1 MRSDDPSLGEE
12 DAEAARSP
20 ERLPA
25 KFPTPPPRQAAS
37 RGEEERTRTSA
48 GGGGGGGAAAAPLTS
63 AADIIRAVAAS
74 LEQQLRLMRQLADL
88 EFDAGLVGLMRRR
101 VKALE
106 HELRMTR
113 EMYRESAPLATS
125 AEEMVATEAA
135 EAAAAAATALVNPY
149 AGPSGILSVGGDDA
163 NDAAAAHAR
172 DRNKASLLFA
182 AQRQL
187 ELRGRELDALAHSP
201 MDEGIDEALRAQ
213 LLRRRDSVVT
223 ESEHLARLLAH
234 LAQRMEQVGRHR
246 EI

>member
-12 DAEAARSP
+12 DAEAGRTP

-48 GGGGGGGAAAAPLTS
+48 SGGASGGGGGGGSGDGGGAAAAPLTS

-113 EMYRESAPLATS
+113 EMYRE
-125 AEEMVATEAA
+125 
-135 EAAAAAATALVNPY
+135 PY
-149 AGPSGILSVGGDDA
+149 P
-163 NDAAAAHAR
+163 
-172 DRNKASLLFA
+172 
-182 AQRQL
+182 
-187 ELRGRELDALAHSP
+187 
-201 MDEGIDEALRAQ
+201 
-213 LLRRRDSVVT
+213 
-223 ESEHLARLLAH
+223 
-234 LAQRMEQVGRHR
+234 
-246 EI
+246 